1 MYSKSLLSRLFSLL
15 VVMLASVLLAAPSA
29 HVGAQ
34 EPVADASSD
43 AALGTAFTYQGRL
56 NDNGNPASGT
66 YDFQFS
72 IFDAVS
78 GGSQIGANVDKGDVN
93 VKDGYFAVS
102 LDFGSSV
109 FTGDARF
116 LNIGVRAGNSTGGF
130 TSLAP
135 RQAITP
141 APYAL
146 ALPGVIT
153 KNGNVGIG
161 TADPQTKLNVVGNRI
176 RLQNGTK
183 SLDLRADGAAVDV
196 WTDSASLFLV
206 SEKNDVQIR
215 ANGEK
220 GNVIIRGRVRF
231 PRRIVKDENGKDVEE
246 TFSYAGVANHNDV
259 LLAPQM
265 GSTTDDWN
273 IIVSPW
279 AVGGDEPNSN
289 GDNALIKLVVLAT
302 PLSDKSGWKIRANAL
317 WRTNDSHSSPQWLE
331 YGQANYLIVP
341 K

>member
-1 MYSKSLLSRLFSLL
+1 MFRKSTRSHTFSLAMIL
-15 VVMLASVLLAAPSA
+15 LASIFFLSLSG
-29 HVGAQ
+29 HMGAQ
-34 EPVADASSD
+34 EPVVNASLD

-56 NDNGNPASGT
+56 NDNGTPASGV

-78 GGSQIGANVDKGDVN
+78 GGSQIGANLEKGDIS

-102 LDFGSSV
+102 IDFGSNV
-109 FTGDARF
+109 FTGEARF
-116 LNIGVRAGNSTGGF
+116 LNIGVRAGSSTGAY
-130 TSLAP
+130 TALAP

-176 RLQNGTK
+176 RLQNGAK
-183 SLDLRADGAAVDV
+183 SIDLRADGSAVDV
-196 WTDSASLFLV
+196 WTDTASLWLT
-206 SEKNDVQIR
+206 SEKNNVYVR
-215 ANGEK
+215 APGK
-220 GNVIIRGRVRF
+220 DGNVYIHGRVRF
-231 PRRIVKDENGKDVEE
+231 SGQIDPTTGREE
-246 TFSYAGVANHNDV
+246 TFSYAGLANHNDV
-259 LLAPQM
+259 LPVPQK

-317 WRTNDSHSSPQWLE
+317 WRNNGDHSNPQWLE